1 MPPSTTPSTPDRTG
15 PSRTV
20 SLPRM
25 QAFSGGDIGGPGWPA
40 INIHTDPARAA
51 ASGLDA
57 PIASGIQAEGYLLAL
72 VLEEFGEDWF
82 HGGTLTAKH
91 IGMLSPGDVA
101 VAKLSRRAPTDSRT
115 ATVDVRCECPD
126 GRTIVL
132 GEATGAAR

>member
-1 MPPSTTPSTPDRTG
+1 MPSSTTSSTTVRSG
-15 PSRTV
+15 PARTV

-25 QAFSGGDIGGPGWPA
+25 QAFSGGDIGTPGWPA
-40 INIHTDPARAA
+40 VNIHTDPVRAK

-57 PIASGIQAEGYLLAL
+57 PIASGIQAEGYMLAL

-91 IGMLSPGDVA
+91 VGMLSPGDMA
-101 VAKLSRRAPTDSRT
+101 VAKLTRRGPMDSPT
-115 ATVDVRCECPD
+115 ATVDVQCQCPN
-126 GRTIVL
+126 GRTIVV